1 MDDQTLLGMLQTD
14 AEQGMR
20 QVIRIY
26 GPAVH
31 KICVSIL
38 AGRPREELEEA
49 EADVF
54 VRIWK
59 YRERIRLS
67 DTYPLKSYLFAI
79 ARNVSKDRLHRTR
92 PDTLSLDAAL
102 EDGIEPEAP
111 DNTEEAAAESWLKD
125 AVAEAVAKLDEPAR
139 SIFRERYYG
148 GCSVKEIAS
157 HLGLPEK
164 KVENILH
171 RDRAKLHAL
180 LAEKGVT
187 SYEEFEK

>member
-1 MDDQTLLGMLQTD
+1 MDDQTLLGLLQTD

-20 QVIRIY
+20 QMIHIY

-31 KICVSIL
+31 RICASFL

-59 YRERIRLS
+59 YRGRIQLS
-67 DTYPLKSYLFAI
+67 EMYPLRSYLFAI

-111 DNTEEAAAESWLKD
+111 DNTEEAAAEGWLKD
-125 AVAEAVAKLDEPAR
+125 AVAASVAELDEPAR
-139 SIFRERYYG
+139 SIFRERYYERR
-148 GCSVKEIAS
+148 SVKEIAT

-171 RDRAKLHAL
+171 RDRVKLRSI

>member
-1 MDDQTLLGMLQTD
+1 MDDQSLLNLLQTD

-20 QVIRIY
+20 LAIRVY

-31 KICVSIL
+31 KICASYL

-54 VRIWK
+54 VRLWK
-59 YRERIRLS
+59 YRERIKLS
-67 DTYPLKSYLFAI
+67 ETYPLRSYLFAI

-111 DNTEEAAAESWLKD
+111 ECTEEAATEGWLKD
-125 AVAEAVAKLDEPAR
+125 AVAASVAELDEPAR
-139 SIFRERYYG
+139 SVFRERYYERR
-148 GCSVKEIAS
+148 SVKEIAA
-157 HLGLPEK
+157 HLDLPEK

-171 RDRAKLHAL
+171 RDRAKLRAL

>member
-20 QVIRIY
+20 LAIRVY

-31 KICVSIL
+31 KICASYL

-54 VRIWK
+54 VRLWK
-59 YRERIRLS
+59 YRERIKLS
-67 DTYPLKSYLFAI
+67 ETYPLRSYLFAI
-79 ARNVSKDRLHRTR
+79 ARNVSKDRLHRSQ
-92 PDTLSLDAAL
+92 PVALSLDAAR
-102 EDGIEPEAP
+102 EDGVEPAAP
-111 DNTEEAAAESWLKD
+111 ECTEDAAAEGWLSD
-125 AVAEAVAKLDEPAR
+125 TVQAAVAELDEPTR
-139 SIFRERYYG
+139 SVFRERYFG
-148 GCSVKEIAS
+148 GRSVKDIAS
-157 HLGLPEK
+157 RLNLPEK

-171 RDRAKLHAL
+171 RDRAKLRSI

>member
-1 MDDQTLLGMLQTD
+1 MDDQTLLNLLQTD
-14 AEQGMR
+14 AENGMR

-31 KICVSIL
+31 KICASFL

-59 YRERIRLS
+59 YRGRIQLS
-67 DTYPLKSYLFAI
+67 ETYPLRSYLFAI

-111 DNTEEAAAESWLKD
+111 DNTEEAAADGWLKD
-125 AVAEAVAKLDEPAR
+125 AVAASVAELDEPAR
-139 SIFRERYYG
+139 SIFRERYYERRG
-148 GCSVKEIAS
+148 VKEIAAR
-157 HLGLPEK
+157 LGLPEK

-171 RDRAKLHAL
+171 RDRVKLRSI

>member
-1 MDDQTLLGMLQTD
+1 MDDQTLLCLLQTD

-20 QVIRIY
+20 QMIHIY

-31 KICVSIL
+31 KICASFL

-59 YRERIRLS
+59 YRRRIQLS
-67 DTYPLKSYLFAI
+67 KTYPLRSYLFAI

-111 DNTEEAAAESWLKD
+111 DNTEEAAADSWLKD
-125 AVAEAVAKLDEPAR
+125 AVAASVAELDEPAR
-139 SIFRERYYG
+139 SIFRERYYERR
-148 GCSVKEIAS
+148 SVKEIAA

-171 RDRAKLHAL
+171 RDRVKLQSI

>member
-1 MDDQTLLGMLQTD
+1 MEDQTLLNLLQTD
-14 AEQGMR
+14 AENGMR

-67 DTYPLKSYLFAI
+67 ETYPLRSYLFAI
-79 ARNVSKDRLHRTR
+79 ARNVSKGRLHRTR
-92 PDTLSLDAAL
+92 PDMLSLDAAL

-111 DNTEEAAAESWLKD
+111 DNTEATATESWLKD
-125 AVAEAVAKLDEPAR
+125 AVAAAVAKLDEPAR

-148 GCSVKEIAS
+148 RCSVKEIAA

-171 RDRAKLHAL
+171 RDRAKLHAF
-180 LAEKGVT
+180 LAEKGIT

>member
-1 MDDQTLLGMLQTD
+1 MDDQTLLKLLQTD
-14 AEQGMR
+14 AENGMR
-20 QVIRIY
+20 QVIHIY

-59 YRERIRLS
+59 YRESIRLS
-67 DTYPLKSYLFAI
+67 ETYPLKSYLFAI

-92 PDTLSLDAAL
+92 QDTLSLDAAL
-102 EDGIEPEAP
+102 ENGIEPEAP
-111 DNTEEAAAESWLKD
+111 DNTEAAATESWLKD
-125 AVAEAVAKLDEPAR
+125 AVAAAVAKLDEPAR

-148 GCSVKEIAS
+148 G
-157 HLGLPEK
+157 
-164 KVENILH
+164 
-171 RDRAKLHAL
+171 
-180 LAEKGVT
+180 
-187 SYEEFEK
+187 

>member
-20 QVIRIY
+20 LAIRVY

-31 KICVSIL
+31 KICASYL

-54 VRIWK
+54 VRLWK
-59 YRERIRLS
+59 YRERIKLS
-67 DTYPLKSYLFAI
+67 ETYPLRSYLFAI
-79 ARNVSKDRLHRTR
+79 ARNVSKDRLHRSQ
-92 PDTLSLDAAL
+92 PVALSLDAAL

-148 GCSVKEIAS
+148 GYSVKDIAS
-157 HLGLPEK
+157 RLNLPEK

-171 RDRAKLHAL
+171 RDRAKLRSI

>member
-1 MDDQTLLGMLQTD
+1 MDDQTLLNLLQTD
-14 AEQGMR
+14 AENGMR

-67 DTYPLKSYLFAI
+67 ETYPLKSYLFAI
-79 ARNVSKDRLHRTR
+79 ARNVSKDKLHRTR

-125 AVAEAVAKLDEPAR
+125 AVAEAVAKLD
-139 SIFRERYYG
+139 G
-148 GCSVKEIAS
+148 GYSVKEIAS

-187 SYEEFEK
+187 SYEEFGK